1 VATARSLTPLDRLI
15 VGLDHGLRT
24 VLGPP
29 GEARRPNPGE
39 ALPEA
44 ELEPEQR
51 RLAAGLM
58 RVNHAGEV
66 SAQGLYQGQ
75 ACTARL
81 AEVRSRMDQA
91 ADEETDHLVW
101 CNERLEELGSAP
113 SRLGPFWYAGS
124 FLLGAVAGAVGDR
137 WSLGFVVETERQVV
151 AHIDGHLERLPT
163 EDLRSRAILEQMRED
178 EGHHATTAL
187 QAGGAPLPEP
197 VKRLM
202 TAASKVMTTLAY
214 RV

>member
-1 VATARSLTPLDRLI
+1 MTSARRLTRTDRLL
-15 VGLDHGLRT
+15 VGLDRGLRA

-29 GEARRPNPGE
+29 GAARRPNP
-39 ALPEA
+39 ADVHAEA
-44 ELEPEQR
+44 ELAPDER
-51 RLAAGLM
+51 KLAAGLM

-75 ACTARL
+75 SFSARL
-81 AEVRSRMDQA
+81 AEVRSRLDQA

-101 CNERLEELGSAP
+101 CAERLEDLDSRP

-124 FLLGAVAGAVGDR
+124 FLLGALAGAAGDR
-137 WSLGFVVETERQVV
+137 WSLGFVAETERQVT
-151 AHIDGHLERLPT
+151 AHLGRHLERLPPD
-163 EDLRSRAILEQMRED
+163 DLRSRAILEQMRED
-178 EGHHATTAL
+178 ERQHGTTAV

-202 TAASKVMTTLAY
+202 TVASRVMTTLAY